1 MMLSPYSSLPWY
13 ESTSMGCVH
22 VKYKAL
28 VNIQITLVPVNP
40 NTYLIL
46 IFMSPNYVIWI
57 AYTIVCASQTLSL
70 GHILIGFM

>member
-46 IFMSPNYVIWI
+46 IFMSPNYVI
-57 AYTIVCASQTLSL
+57 
-70 GHILIGFM
+70 